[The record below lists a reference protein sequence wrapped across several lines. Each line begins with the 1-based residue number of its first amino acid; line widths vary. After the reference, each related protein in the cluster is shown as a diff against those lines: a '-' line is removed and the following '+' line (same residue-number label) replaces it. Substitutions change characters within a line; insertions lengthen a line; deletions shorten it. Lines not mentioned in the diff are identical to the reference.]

1 MIKVFVA
8 ALDATPEATSDAP
21 PNATSGTR
29 RSHDRLDPASV
40 LSADELERAERLRG
54 GILRRRWIA
63 SHIALRRALAAEL
76 NVPAQSLGFTTD
88 AAGKPHLAG
97 AHAGALEFSL
107 SHSAALAVIAVSRT
121 VPVGADVEL
130 IESITDSNAVARRH
144 FSHDEWHA
152 LDRLAGDE
160 RVEAFYRIWTRKE
173 AYIKATGSGL
183 GHALDRFVVSHAR
196 DDARIASI
204 EGDETA
210 ARDWTLVDL
219 QLDAPYVGAV
229 AAQVPNAR
237 VVITHL

>member
-1 MIKVFVA
+1 MINVFVV
-8 ALDATPEATSDAP
+8 ALDATPDAP
-21 PNATSGTR
+21 PNAPPGTL
-29 RSHDRLDPASV
+29 RSDEHLDPASV
-40 LSADELERAERLRG
+40 LSAAELGRAERLRG

-63 SHIALRRALAAEL
+63 SHIALRQALAAEL
-76 NVPAQSLGFTTD
+76 HVPAHSLEFTTD
-88 AAGKPHLAG
+88 AAGKPRLAG

-130 IESITDSNAVARRH
+130 VESITDSNAVARRH

-173 AYIKATGSGL
+173 AYIKAIGAGL
-183 GHALDRFVVSHAR
+183 GHVLDRFVVSHGR

-204 EGDETA
+204 DGDETA

-219 QLDAPYVGAV
+219 HLDAPYVGAV
-229 AAQVPNAR
+229 AARVPDAR
-237 VVITHL
+237 VVMTRL

>member
-1 MIKVFVA
+1 MINVFVA
-8 ALDATPEATSDAP
+8 ALDATPHAP
-21 PNATSGTR
+21 PNASPGML
-29 RSHDRLDPASV
+29 RSDEHRDPASV
-40 LSADELERAERLRG
+40 LSRDERERAERLRG

-63 SHIALRRALAAEL
+63 SHIALRQVLATEL
-76 NVPAQSLGFTTD
+76 DVPAQSLEFATD
-88 AAGKPHLAG
+88 AAGKPRLAG
-97 AHAGALEFSL
+97 AHGGALEFSL

-130 IESITDSNAVARRH
+130 VESITDTHAVARRH

-152 LDRLAGDE
+152 LESLAGDE

-173 AYIKATGSGL
+173 AYIKATGAGL

-204 EGDETA
+204 DGEETA

-229 AAQVPNAR
+229 AARVPNAR
-237 VVITHL
+237 VVVTRL